1 MKELGK
7 DKALIINTI
16 ASFVTFVVGLGIAFF
31 FTPFLTD
38 TVGEE
43 AYGFVSL
50 GNNVINYITILTV
63 ALNSVAGRFI
73 TIEYHQGKKKEANE
87 YFSSVLM
94 ANIAIIPVIL
104 AVAVPA
110 ILNAEKLL
118 DIPVELQASVKLLF
132 FFILFNFIITLIST
146 VYNVATFITNRLYL
160 SSIANIVTALL
171 RVFLMC
177 LLFGML
183 PPNVAYIGIVTC
195 ICTFVGLVMNM
206 YYTRLLVPD
215 IRLKKCYV
223 HWVKVKELISAG
235 IWNSISRL
243 SQVLSDGLDLVITNI
258 WISAYL
264 MGELSIAQ
272 QIPTYI
278 STLTNTLINLFSPNL
293 TMYYAKDDTEAVVK
307 ELKLSMKFSSFF
319 VNIIFCVLVVFGT
332 YFVQLWV
339 PNQDVNLIYS
349 LLVVIMMSLMV
360 SGVTTSLNNV
370 FLITNRL
377 KVNSIFWLIISFT
390 NVFLV
395 FIFLNTTSLGIY
407 AVAGVSKVTGIP
419 IVPLATK
426 VILGYKLKDM
436 GYEPGLQPEAK
447 HYAIKMPVFSFE
459 KIRGA
464 DISLGPEM
472 KSTGECLGIAETF
485 NEALYKAFI
494 GAGIRLPKHKNMI
507 ITVKDEDK
515 QDIIPI
521 ARRFEALGYRI
532 YATLGTAKVLK
543 ENGIKVIRTNKLEQ
557 PAPNLMD
564 LILGHKIDVVIDT
577 PPQGVEHQ
585 KDGFVIRRNAIE
597 TGVNVLT
604 SLDTAEALATSL
616 ENTDLNNLS
625 LIDIATIARR

>member
-16 ASFVTFVVGLGIAFF
+16 ASFVTFIVGLGIAFF
-31 FTPFLTD
+31 FTPYLTD

-104 AVAVPA
+104 AVAVPV

-118 DIPVELQASVKLLF
+118 DIPVELEESVKLLF
-132 FFILFNFIITLIST
+132 FFILFTLIST

-223 HWVKVKELISAG
+223 HWGKVKELISAG
-235 IWNSISRL
+235 MWNSISRL

-319 VNIIFCVLVVFGT
+319 VYSCYFREIFHAAMGAESGCESDLFSSCGDHDESSGFRCNNI
-332 YFVQLWV
+332 
-339 PNQDVNLIYS
+339 
-349 LLVVIMMSLMV
+349 
-360 SGVTTSLNNV
+360 
-370 FLITNRL
+370 L
-377 KVNSIFWLIISFT
+377 KQRIPCDKQVEGEFY
-390 NVFLV
+390 FLV
-395 FIFLNTTSLGIY
+395 
-407 AVAGVSKVTGIP
+407 
-419 IVPLATK
+419 
-426 VILGYKLKDM
+426 D
-436 GYEPGLQPEAK
+436 
-447 HYAIKMPVFSFE
+447 
-459 KIRGA
+459 
-464 DISLGPEM
+464 
-472 KSTGECLGIAETF
+472 
-485 NEALYKAFI
+485 
-494 GAGIRLPKHKNMI
+494 
-507 ITVKDEDK
+507 
-515 QDIIPI
+515 
-521 ARRFEALGYRI
+521 
-532 YATLGTAKVLK
+532 
-543 ENGIKVIRTNKLEQ
+543 
-557 PAPNLMD
+557 
-564 LILGHKIDVVIDT
+564 
-577 PPQGVEHQ
+577 HQ
-585 KDGFVIRRNAIE
+585 FY
-597 TGVNVLT
+597 
-604 SLDTAEALATSL
+604 
-616 ENTDLNNLS
+616 
-625 LIDIATIARR
+625 